1 MKISQLRIKKW
12 EQLSVIVTQSHVVQI
27 KIEETEINEASSLH
41 SNILGTDLLLL
52 GRFLTSYH
60 VEAKYTIQSGKKCLN
75 KISHLFLSKRY
86 QTKIQTDK
94 NFKICQNV
102 FSIASKFGCSKIEKF
117 QALGSTWL

>member
-41 SNILGTDLLLL
+41 SNILGTDLSLL

-60 VEAKYTIQSGKKCLN
+60 VATKYTTQSGKK
-75 KISHLFLSKRY
+75 R
-86 QTKIQTDK
+86 
-94 NFKICQNV
+94 
-102 FSIASKFGCSKIEKF
+102 
-117 QALGSTWL
+117 